1 MIRYVE
7 TGIELELFL
16 AHEYIM
22 VFHYLKYLHT
32 LQANNR
38 KLQVLSFTKD
48 LFRQGKNI
56 IFLFLMQK
64 LLDAKNFN
72 LENLEGST
80 KFNKRR
86 KKFTPIQKLMC
97 DEFAYSKAL
106 SYYAK

>member
-48 LFRQGKNI
+48 LFRQGKI
-56 IFLFLMQK
+56 SFSFSSCKM
-64 LLDAKNFN
+64 LDAKNFN